1 RFGRERN
8 SSQPDDWR
16 SVLQF
21 RVGTSLFD
29 WFFNAKTGY
38 RAHFRKSPETG
49 LEFNDAIVKMAV
61 DTLQANAPQTLD
73 VTLLALLDEE
83 WQYIGTSETP
93 RKQFLL
99 SFAARLSKIWL
110 CARLIEPTQIKQL
123 PFGATGS
130 KIRVLSPD
138 DCWVAFYQELDADT
152 W

>member
-1 RFGRERN
+1 MTETMLSETEWSFHKIESAEPQRAATLKAAGSPNALIQALGSALVQGFDGDGVRFGRERN

-49 LEFNDAIVKMAV
+49 LEFKDAIVKMAV

-73 VTLLALLDEE
+73 VT
-83 WQYIGTSETP
+83 
-93 RKQFLL
+93 
-99 SFAARLSKIWL
+99 
-110 CARLIEPTQIKQL
+110 
-123 PFGATGS
+123 
-130 KIRVLSPD
+130 
-138 DCWVAFYQELDADT
+138 
-152 W
+152 